1 MGWGEWKG
9 LVGGSLGGG
18 LLHCLEVVGLTIQA
32 DPNFTFKPF
41 PGFSLF
47 VALRCQQ
54 KAKLVNIEEESICFT
69 SQTKFIF

>member
-32 DPNFTFKPF
+32 DPNFTFSRF
-41 PGFSLF
+41 F
-47 VALRCQQ
+47 VIRCQQ
-54 KAKLVNIEEESICFT
+54 KAKLVNIE
-69 SQTKFIF
+69 KK